1 MNWHWKTNLLKKI
14 LKTKLRMAV
23 VVGQQQISNVDE
35 NGSSGTAKL
44 VWLLMVAALVGV
56 DG

>member
-1 MNWHWKTNLLKKI
+1 LDS
-14 LKTKLRMAV
+14 
-23 VVGQQQISNVDE
+23 SNVDE